1 MDELAR
7 RELVLH
13 WLDGDCDSFTDH
25 VTLFDVARQVRV
37 VGKTAVFATWDAF
50 WGRGLV
56 NRELTIQVVNVE
68 NEVVYVRGCVNGRQ
82 AHAFW
87 GLPCTGRDI
96 ALPMTI
102 ICTCESDQISRIELR
117 YDARS
122 LLRQLGLGL

>member
-1 MDELAR
+1 MAELAK
-7 RELVLH
+7 RELVLQ
-13 WLDGDCDSFTDH
+13 WLGGDAESFADH
-25 VTLFDVARQVRV
+25 VMLFDEARQVRV

-56 NRELTIQVVNVE
+56 NRELTIQLVNIE
-68 NEVVYVRGCVNGRQ
+68 NEVVVVRGCVNGRQ

-102 ICTCESDQISRIELR
+102 ICTCRNAKIGRIELR